1 MPASEN
7 VYSWT
12 KVYATTTNMT
22 DPVEVGD
29 EIFVED
35 RNGGSKQLVLS
46 VTVMT
51 TKSGKNYKTLLV
63 RAL

>member
-1 MPASEN
+1 MSVSDN

-29 EIFVED
+29 EVHVED

-51 TKSGKNYKTLLV
+51 TKSGKNYKTLLL
-63 RAL
+63 RAI